1 MRHKKAAGDLAIGDT
16 IELPGGKGIVGI
28 HSVRSILRVRCG
40 GMTISVQAESP
51 TKPSRVAPQSIET
64 MSPSFR
70 MRSAEGMPW
79 TISSLMEMHKVAGN
93 GELLCAG

>member
-40 GMTISVQAESP
+40 GMTISVQAEG
-51 TKPSRVAPQSIET
+51 R
-64 MSPSFR
+64 
-70 MRSAEGMPW
+70 
-79 TISSLMEMHKVAGN
+79 TINVPLPDADLIQFVTGVGRTITLPASQVVDVL
-93 GELLCAG
+93 